1 MTQIGFEAFQMLNL
15 FEHMFGAPVLL
26 LWLGLANGSPIR
38 TLRQGMGDCCVLTP
52 WPPAGHAVLGDSILL
67 RK

>member
-15 FEHMFGAPVLL
+15 FEHMFGVPVLL

-38 TLRQGMGDCCVLTP
+38 TLRQGMGDFCMLNL
-52 WPPAGHAVLGDSILL
+52 WPPAGHAILGDSIIF